1 MTVQGIFEFMLPHL
15 LPPTPFREVN
25 DFLSQLLASQ
35 KALLREQFVGLYL
48 GGSLALRAFNLD
60 RSDIDFVAVTF
71 DQLPP
76 EVILDLENLHA
87 QLYATDSKWAKK
99 LDGSY
104 VPRETLRHWTANHPP
119 CPFVEGDQFEVTNQ
133 GSAVIQRHIIR
144 EQGVTIV
151 GPDPHDFIDPVSVDE
166 MQGAL
171 RDMAETWLRPE
182 LDNPSWVAQT
192 RNQPFA
198 ILTMCRSLYILEHG
212 DVASKAV
219 AGRWAQKLLGP
230 SWAEPI
236 EWALKWPRGSETDH
250 TIPTLNLI
258 AYTLDRFHEIDK
270 RL

>member
-60 RSDIDFVAVTF
+60 RSDLDFVAVTF

-119 CPFVEGDQFEVTNQ
+119 CPFVEGDQFQVTNQ

-144 EQGVTIV
+144 EHGVTIV
-151 GPDPHDFIDPVSVDE
+151 GPDPHDFIDPVAVDE

-198 ILTMCRSLYILEHG
+198 ILTMCRSLYILEYG

-219 AGRWAQKLLGP
+219 AGRWAQKMLGP
-230 SWAEPI
+230 SWIEPI

-258 AYTLDRFHEIDK
+258 AYTLDRFHQIDK

>member
-1 MTVQGIFEFMLPHL
+1 MTVQNIFEVMVPHL
-15 LPPTPFREVN
+15 LSPTPFREIN
-25 DFLSQLLASQ
+25 DFLRQLLANQ

-71 DQLPP
+71 GQLSP
-76 EVILDLENLHA
+76 EIVLDLENLHA
-87 QLYATDSKWAKK
+87 QLYAAPSQWAKK

-104 VPRETLRHWTANHPP
+104 VPREILRHWTANRPP
-119 CPFVEGDQFEVTNQ
+119 CPFVEGDQFQVTNQ

-144 EQGVTIV
+144 EHGVTIV

-166 MQGAL
+166 MQSSL
-171 RDMAETWLRPE
+171 CDMAEAWWRPE
-182 LDNPSWVAQT
+182 LDNPSWVTQI

-219 AGRWAQKLLGP
+219 AGRWAQKVLGQ
-230 SWAEPI
+230 SWIEPI
-236 EWALKWPRGSETDH
+236 EWALEWPRGSETDH
-250 TIPTLNLI
+250 TITALNLI
-258 AYTLDRFHEIDK
+258 AYTLDRLHQIDK